1 MISGHDIAQIRR
13 GHAPNCSGS
22 GVVVGV
28 ALFGATLAG
37 AIANAYAARL
47 SRDPT
52 RARVRLDADGGA
64 TVAVPADPDAPEA
77 EARDAARLQVGGDI
91 GRALLLAGAVAHGAP
106 EAAATPAPDEVHVA
120 FTDRCPVACTD
131 CYLEAGPDRGG
142 SADGWAEDV
151 DALARA
157 GAFEVAI
164 GGGDPGPLPDLE
176 ARLDR
181 LAAAGVLPN
190 LTTSGFG
197 VTEARA
203 RALAG
208 RVGQVN
214 VSLDGLGDDYAA
226 ARGFDGRAVALR
238 AIDRLVAAGVAV
250 GVNTVVTRH
259 NIGALGAMA
268 EALADRGVRE
278 WQLLRLKPVGRARAA
293 YAALAAS
300 PEALDGLWP
309 EVEAV
314 LARGRIGVRL
324 DCALVPFLSAHR
336 PDPAAIARLGALGC
350 TAGREIWARA
360 TGGRM
365 LPCSF
370 SGDIAAGTTPDRW
383 SDDPELARWRAPV
396 AHAPCVTCPYAATC
410 RGGCHVVAAALTG
423 DPFAPDPECPTVR
436 AHRRGE
442 A

>member
-1 MISGHDIAQIRR
+1 MIDASRLLQIRR

-28 ALFGATLAG
+28 ALFGATLAA

-47 SRDPT
+47 TRDPK
-52 RARVRLDADGGA
+52 RARVRPETDGSA
-64 TVAVPADPDAPEA
+64 TVSLGADADAPEV
-77 EARDAARLQVGGDI
+77 EARDAARIRVDGEVA
-91 GRALLLAGAVAHGAP
+91 RWLLLAGAVAHGSA
-106 EAAATPAPDEVHVA
+106 EAFPAPDEVHLA
-120 FTDRCPVACTD
+120 FTDRCPVACHD
-131 CYLEAGPDRGG
+131 CYLEAGPDRAGQ
-142 SADGWAEDV
+142 AEGWAEDV
-151 DALARA
+151 DALAA
-157 GAFEVAI
+157 SGAFEVAI
-164 GGGDPGPLPDLE
+164 GGGDPGPVSDLE

-203 RALAG
+203 RALVG

-226 ARGFDGRAVALR
+226 ARGFDGRTVALR

-259 NIGALGAMA
+259 NAAALATMA
-268 EALADRGVRE
+268 EVLADRGVRE
-278 WQLLRLKPVGRARAA
+278 WQLLRLKPVGRARAT
-293 YAALAAS
+293 YDALAAP
-300 PEALDGLWP
+300 PEVLDELWP
-309 EVEAV
+309 QVAAI

-336 PDPAAIARLGALGC
+336 PDPDAVARLGALGC
-350 TAGREIWARA
+350 TAGREIWAR
-360 TGGRM
+360 TTDGRM

-370 SGDIAAGTTPDRW
+370 AGEIAVGTTPDRW

-396 AHAPCVTCPYAATC
+396 TAAPCATCAYASTC

-436 AHRRGE
+436 AHRAG
-442 A
+442 